1 MPAKQHLK
9 ENSVLYG
16 LLAILTGAG
25 GVATLTDNLPVTQGE
40 YRQHLTSYEAQSEE
54 LDDIRDKVD
63 SLLLGQLRARL
74 RQAYKDRCEATDD
87 QAISYIDQEIEE
99 LQDEYVELTGSRFPQ
114 PPCIDGGTT

>member
-40 YRQHLTSYEAQSEE
+40 YQLHLAQYEQASEE
-54 LDDIRDKVD
+54 LEDIKKGLEAITRQ
-63 SLLLGQLRARL
+63 QLRDAL
-74 RQAYKDRCEATDD
+74 RQAYVDKCRATDA
-87 QAISYIDQEIEE
+87 QAITYINAEIED
-99 LQDEYVELTGSRFPQ
+99 LQAAYVDLVGRRFEP
-114 PPCIDGGTT
+114 PPCEVAE